1 MSQLLE
7 FHELTQMRF
16 TLSTDHL
23 NFQRMLQ
30 CLKTTMKMLKLAL
43 VQKFNE
49 LEGIGQGMYARS
61 IKEVLEAE
69 QQS

>member
-1 MSQLLE
+1 
-7 FHELTQMRF
+7 
-16 TLSTDHL
+16 
-23 NFQRMLQ
+23 MLQ